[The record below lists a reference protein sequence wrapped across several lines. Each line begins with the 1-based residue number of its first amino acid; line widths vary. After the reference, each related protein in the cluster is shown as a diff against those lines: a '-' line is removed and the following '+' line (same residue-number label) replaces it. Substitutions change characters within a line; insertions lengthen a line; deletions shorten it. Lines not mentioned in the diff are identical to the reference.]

1 MVTEY
6 RDGPDAYRTEAEL
19 VIARTVELC
28 AVPAP
33 PLREADRAA
42 VVLRWWRDD
51 GLDPFRDD
59 VGNVWARLR
68 PGAGPAL
75 LVAAHLD
82 TVFGPEVPHRTVR
95 EGDRLVGPGVGDDTV
110 AVAALS
116 SLHRLLPAEFPVP
129 LWIVATVGE
138 EGLGNLKGMTAAL
151 DAPPQPVAALI
162 ALEGNYLGRVTTTG
176 VGSHRLAVTVH
187 GPGGH
192 AWEDADTPSAVHVA
206 AALIHRLDR
215 LPRPDGR
222 TSLNVGTVTGG
233 TSINARAGH
242 CAFQLDLRAERQ
254 AALDAL
260 VAGAERV
267 LADPAHTEGGIRVDT
282 EVIGRRPAGG
292 IPASHPL
299 VRTATAALSA
309 AGLTPRL
316 TAAST
321 DANAAYA
328 RGIPAVTLGITTGDL
343 THTESEWIDLPPVPT
358 GLAVLT
364 RTLTDYAATLAD
376 PKD

>member
-1 MVTEY
+1 
-6 RDGPDAYRTEAEL
+6 
-19 VIARTVELC
+19 
-28 AVPAP
+28 
-33 PLREADRAA
+33 
-42 VVLRWWRDD
+42 
-51 GLDPFRDD
+51 
-59 VGNVWARLR
+59 
-68 PGAGPAL
+68 
-75 LVAAHLD
+75 
-82 TVFGPEVPHRTVR
+82 TVR

-176 VGSHRLAVTVH
+176 VGSHRLAVTVR

-242 CAFQLDLRAERQ
+242 CA
-254 AALDAL
+254 
-260 VAGAERV
+260 
-267 LADPAHTEGGIRVDT
+267 
-282 EVIGRRPAGG
+282 
-292 IPASHPL
+292 
-299 VRTATAALSA
+299 
-309 AGLTPRL
+309 
-316 TAAST
+316 
-321 DANAAYA
+321 
-328 RGIPAVTLGITTGDL
+328 
-343 THTESEWIDLPPVPT
+343 
-358 GLAVLT
+358 
-364 RTLTDYAATLAD
+364 
-376 PKD
+376 